1 MEKSYIINLPD
12 NVQWVQWV
20 CVSDG
25 DGHAYFGFKDPQ
37 DLEVYDKPDIESIRK
52 EAYDNGFKAAKVQCD
67 LQAERDLRETGE
79 RHYQKGRED
88 AIAQICSNEQELE
101 GNAYQSGLA
110 DAWMIARKI
119 VLPVQDGGYSP
130 LFLNSVFGCSRD
142 QTIMAT
148 VSAQEAIEKI
158 RQFIAQDDEKIKQWD
173 EVEYVSCG
181 ETYSFIV
188 TRIDEEDGFLFGFN
202 RETGNTDYCDIKE
215 ARKTGKRFTEINE
228 IMQKKEGGE
237 ENGESES
244 E

>member
-20 CVSDG
+20 CVSGD

-37 DLEVYDKPDIESIRK
+37 DLEVYDEPDIESIRK
-52 EAYDNGFKAAKVQCD
+52 EAYDNGFKD
-67 LQAERDLRETGE
+67 GE
-79 RHYQKGRED
+79 GGQWD
-88 AIAQICSNEQELE
+88 CSNCMQE
-101 GNAYQSGLA
+101 AYQRGLC
-110 DAWMIARKI
+110 DAWEVAKKI

-130 LFLNSVFGCSRD
+130 LFLSSVFDCSRD

-148 VSAQEAIEKI
+148 VSAHEAIEKI
-158 RQFIAQDDEKIKQWD
+158 RQFKAMRRQDFEQWD
-173 EVEYVSCG
+173 EVYYVSCG
-181 ETYSFIV
+181 ETHSFIV
-188 TRIDEEDGFLFGFN
+188 TNIDEEDGFLFGFN
-202 RETGNTDYCDIKE
+202 RETGDTDYCDIKE